1 MSSMVRSPALAL
13 LLAAG
18 LAASPAMAQ
27 QRGASDG
34 REWDEARARLL
45 ASTPAISIR
54 EAIARW
60 ELLNQSNG
68 RMGFADYAGF
78 LLSWPGFPEE
88 AKMRG
93 WAEAALER
101 ESVEAPR
108 IVAFFDRFAP
118 ATNPARAQYAV
129 ALASLGRPQARDMA
143 LAAWR
148 GGAMGDMAE
157 SAILS
162 THAPA
167 ITQADHDERMDAL
180 LWAGTVAQAQR
191 QIVYVSAARRADFM
205 ARLAMLNGQDP
216 ANAGLSPT
224 PDAMRDIGY
233 VYNRVRMIRRNGGS
247 AAGLLASRPPALAP
261 AREPVRWVSELLSVA
276 RGADTA
282 SAVRISASID
292 DAFAPGTDIWRQG
305 FRLRDDYTSLMWLGG
320 TRALYDQGNP
330 RAAVPLFHRY
340 GAAARTPH
348 TRTKGFYWAGR
359 AAAQAGDSAEAAR
372 QFELAAR
379 YPDTFYG
386 QLSLERLGR
395 PLPDMNTA
403 PTGTATPAERAEF
416 NAKPLVQAVRELA
429 RGHDWRTTIRFFRE
443 VSEQAESE
451 GEHLLVAE
459 LAQAIG
465 RRDLAVILGQSAH
478 NDGFGNFHTISFPL
492 IPVPQGTNWT
502 IIHAITR
509 QESQF
514 AMNAVSHAG
523 ARGLMQLMPGT
534 AREQARMLGLEYDP
548 QRLMTDAG
556 YNLAL
561 GEGYFARMLANYG
574 GSWPLAIAAYNA
586 GPGNVNKWLRS
597 NGDPRTGAVDWI
609 EWIERIPF
617 TETRGYVQKVLEN
630 AVVYE
635 AMFPER
641 ARFRGPN
648 PLSQM
653 MGKRVPG

>member
-1 MSSMVRSPALAL
+1 MSSMVRLPALVL
-13 LLAAG
+13 LLATG
-18 LAASPAMAQ
+18 LSTTPATA
-27 QRGASDG
+27 RGAGDG

-45 ASTPAISIR
+45 ASPPTSVGQAVS
-54 EAIARW
+54 RW
-60 ELLNQSNG
+60 ELLSQSSG
-68 RMGFADYAGF
+68 RLGFSDYAGF
-78 LLSWPGFPEE
+78 LLNYPGFPEE
-88 AKMRG
+88 AKLRG

-101 ESVEAPR
+101 EGAEAPR
-108 IVAFFDRFAP
+108 IVAFFDRFPP
-118 ATNPARAQYAV
+118 ATNAARGQYAV
-129 ALASLGRPQARDMA
+129 ALAALRRPEARDTA

-148 GGAMGDMAE
+148 GGPMGDMAE

-162 THAPA
+162 AHAQA

-180 LWAGTVAQAQR
+180 LWAGNVAQAQR

-216 ANAGLSPT
+216 SNAGIVPSPE
-224 PDAMRDIGY
+224 AMRDIGY

-247 AAGLLASRPPALAP
+247 ATGLLSTRPPALAP
-261 AREPVRWVSELLSVA
+261 ARDPVKWVGEMLSIA
-276 RGADTA
+276 RGADAA
-282 SAVRISASID
+282 SAVRIAASID
-292 DAFAPGTDIWRQG
+292 DAFAPGTDISRQG

-320 TRALYDQGNP
+320 TKALYDQRDA

-359 AAAQAGDSAEAAR
+359 AAAQAGDRTEATR

-395 PLPDMNTA
+395 PLPDMNTG
-403 PTGTATPAERAEF
+403 PTGSPTPAERAEF
-416 NAKPLVQAVRELA
+416 AAKPLVQAVRHLA

-443 VSEQAESE
+443 ISEQAESE

-459 LAQAIG
+459 LAQQIG
-465 RRDLAVILGQSAH
+465 RRDLAVILGQAAH

-492 IPVPQGTNWT
+492 IPIPQGTNWT

-534 AREQARMLGLEYDP
+534 AREQARAIGFEYDP

-561 GEGYFARMLANYG
+561 GESYFARMLSNYG

-586 GPGNVNKWLRS
+586 GPGNVNKWLRA

-617 TETRGYVQKVLEN
+617 TETRGYVQKVMEN

-653 MGKRVPG
+653 MGKRGPG